1 MSNSQIV
8 KGYFQ
13 FDPEGFSVAVV
24 LKDFWDKNQCLEDAN
39 GSTYGLL
46 EQEVPK
52 GFFELGDSV
61 FEHTFESTEKAKEE
75 LVKASFI
82 EKKLF

>member
-1 MSNSQIV
+1 MLNSQNV

-13 FDPEGFSVAVV
+13 FDPEGFSVALV
-24 LKDFWDKNQCLEDAN
+24 LKDFWDLNQCLEDSY
-39 GSTYGLL
+39 GSTYSVL
-46 EQEVPK
+46 EQEIPK

-75 LVKASFI
+75 LLKAGFI
-82 EKKLF
+82 ENKLF